1 MFLKKKAHNLF
12 GKSIKLAL
20 RNVRGSV
27 TYVEPEKE
35 EPIEE
40 IHDVI
45 EEIVKPKKVSKSK
58 KNINEELVES

>member
-27 TYVEPEKE
+27 TYVESEKE

-40 IHDVI
+40 IHDII
-45 EEIVKPKKVSKSK
+45 EETVKPKKVSKPK
-58 KNINEELVES
+58 KDINEKLVEN